1 MGSVTHKVRDTKGS
15 VTYKFRDARQIVIY
29 KVRDATVNVTKW
41 ETSG

>member
-29 KVRDATVNVTKW
+29 KVRDAAVNVTKW